1 MILPTARRVV
11 IWRTQ
16 HTPRVF
22 VERLDF
28 VSAVGNLDRVV
39 TPLAVLQR
47 LAGRLQIESVHA
59 WTTVEEIRAQ
69 TGFTL
74 PDGEARENTPP
85 PSDEELR
92 LLASVDP
99 ERVRDLEFA

>member
-1 MILPTARRVV
+1 
-11 IWRTQ
+11 
-16 HTPRVF
+16 
-22 VERLDF
+22 
-28 VSAVGNLDRVV
+28 
-39 TPLAVLQR
+39 
-47 LAGRLQIESVHA
+47 
-59 WTTVEEIRAQ
+59 VEEVRAQ

-74 PDGEARENTPP
+74 PDSQATENTPP